1 MAGRSKH
8 SGTAGSR
15 RASAHALRRNPSA
28 RPVVHVL
35 SDSTGNLARH
45 MIAAFM
51 TQFPPEA
58 LSVRFRA
65 FVRAE
70 RELALALEDVR
81 REPGAVCHAMVC
93 ADMKQRIAEFC
104 RAANL
109 PCHDL
114 TGSAMA
120 FLAAA
125 TGVQP
130 QLGTKSLHPLDRAY
144 KQRIR
149 AIEYTLSHDDG
160 LGLDTLGEA
169 DVVLAGVSRTSKT
182 PTSMMLAQQGFRVA
196 NVSLALEAPPPP
208 QLLALGKRSAVGL
221 VISPQQLTMIRRRRE
236 AEWRMRDTSYG
247 EPDHVAREV
256 AWTRRLFN
264 ERGWPVLD
272 VTDQAVEETAARVLQ
287 ALGLASPRPVGE

>member
-1 MAGRSKH
+1 MARRSKRR
-8 SGTAGSR
+8 GKAGSTR
-15 RASAHALRRNPSA
+15 VIASPQQRTPA

-58 LSVRFRA
+58 FSVSFRA
-65 FVRAE
+65 FVRSE
-70 RELALALEDVR
+70 RELSLALGDVR
-81 REPGAVCHAMVC
+81 REPGAVCHAMVSP
-93 ADMKQRIAEFC
+93 DMKQRVADFC
-104 RAANL
+104 QAASI

-114 TGSAMA
+114 TGGAVA

-125 TGVQP
+125 TGVP
-130 QLGTKSLHPLDRAY
+130 PRSEAKSLHPLDRAY
-144 KQRIR
+144 RQRIR
-149 AIEYTLSHDDG
+149 AIEYTLGHDDG

-196 NVSLALEAPPPP
+196 NVALALEAPPPP
-208 QLLALGKRSAVGL
+208 QLLALGKRSVVGL
-221 VISPQQLTMIRRRRE
+221 VISPQQLIMIRRRRE
-236 AEWRMRDTSYG
+236 AAWRMRDTSYG

-287 ALGLASPRPVGE
+287 ALGLTAPRSVSE